1 MIKIRNPYKFKKPGD
16 NILMMRQNTGRV
28 TKKFDTKRIAL
39 LGLLFALAVVLSVIE
54 SYIPIPVPVSGVK
67 LGLSNIVIMFALF
80 NMKRSDALTLA
91 IMKSLFV
98 AATRGLIA
106 GFISISG
113 GLSALAVMTIII
125 MIQRERS
132 TYLLVSVAGAVFHNI
147 GQFTAASVIMQTLLW
162 PYAPV
167 LLVSGILT
175 GIATSVLLK
184 LTTPA
189 FRRLHLK

>member
-1 MIKIRNPYKFKKPGD
+1 MI
-16 NILMMRQNTGRV
+16 RQNTGKV
-28 TKKFDTKRIAL
+28 QKKFDTKRIAL
-39 LGLLFALAVVLSVIE
+39 LGLLFALAVVLSIIE
-54 SYIPIPVPVSGVK
+54 GFIPVPAPVPGVK
-67 LGLSNIVIMFALF
+67 LGLSNVVIMFALF
-80 NMKRSDALTLA
+80 NLKQRDALALA
-91 IMKSLFV
+91 LMKSLFV
-98 AATRGLIA
+98 VAARGLIA
-106 GFISISG
+106 GFISFSG

-147 GQFTAASVIMQTLLW
+147 GQFTAASIVMQTLLW

-167 LLVSGILT
+167 LLISGILT